1 MKFALVSVALPMLAR
16 VFYLTNVF
24 RGLKDMGMRK
34 LKKNVA
40 ENKFMFPLEMY
51 TSLPGSVIITSYIL
65 NEKKPDLLEIRKKW
79 KYYTRHGLGFD
90 FSDPEYLKKLCEK
103 FEVKMFP
110 LELAAYVQSE
120 FNALICPYFEDEEG
134 IKTVWPLREDGYF
147 SRTLRKGKIY
157 PLAEKVAENG

>member
-1 MKFALVSVALPMLAR
+1 
-16 VFYLTNVF
+16 
-24 RGLKDMGMRK
+24 MGIRK

-65 NEKKPDLLEIRKKW
+65 NEEKPDLLQIRKKW

-90 FSDPEYLKKLCEK
+90 FSDPEYLKKVCEK

-110 LELAAYVQSE
+110 IELAAYVQSE
-120 FNALICPYFEDEEG
+120 FNALICPYIEVEEG
-134 IKTVWPLREDGYF
+134 KKDILPLREDGYF

-157 PLAEKVAENG
+157 PLTEKVEEKAV

>member
-1 MKFALVSVALPMLAR
+1 
-16 VFYLTNVF
+16 
-24 RGLKDMGMRK
+24 MGIRK

-65 NEKKPDLLEIRKKW
+65 NEEKPDLLQIRKKW

-134 IKTVWPLREDGYF
+134 VKTIWPLREDGYY
-147 SRTLRKGKIY
+147 SRTLRKGKTY
-157 PLAEKVAENG
+157 PLSEKVENDKAV

>member
-1 MKFALVSVALPMLAR
+1 M
-16 VFYLTNVF
+16 
-24 RGLKDMGMRK
+24 GLRK

-65 NEKKPDLLEIRKKW
+65 NEEKPDLLEIRKKW

-134 IKTVWPLREDGYF
+134 MKTIWPLREDGYY

-157 PLAEKVAENG
+157 PLSEKVEKAV

>member
-1 MKFALVSVALPMLAR
+1 M
-16 VFYLTNVF
+16 
-24 RGLKDMGMRK
+24 GLRK
-34 LKKNVA
+34 IKKNVA

-65 NEKKPDLLEIRKKW
+65 TEDKSKVDLLNIRKKW
-79 KYYTRHGLGFD
+79 KYYTRHGLDFD
-90 FSDPEYLKKLCEK
+90 FSDPDYLQKVCDL
-103 FEVKMFP
+103 FGVKMFP

-134 IKTVWPLREDGYF
+134 MKTIWPLREDGYY

-157 PLAEKVAENG
+157 PLSEKVEKAV

>member
-1 MKFALVSVALPMLAR
+1 
-16 VFYLTNVF
+16 
-24 RGLKDMGMRK
+24 MGIRK

-40 ENKFMFPLEMY
+40 ENKFLFPLEMY

-65 NEKKPDLLEIRKKW
+65 NKEKPDLLEIRKKW
-79 KYYTRHGLGFD
+79 KYYTRHGLDFD
-90 FSDPEYLKKLCEK
+90 FSDPDYLKKLCEK

-134 IKTVWPLREDGYF
+134 FKTIWPLREDGYY

-157 PLAEKVAENG
+157 PLSEKVENDKAV

>member
-1 MKFALVSVALPMLAR
+1 M
-16 VFYLTNVF
+16 
-24 RGLKDMGMRK
+24 GLRK
-34 LKKNVA
+34 IKKNVA

-65 NEKKPDLLEIRKKW
+65 NEEKPDLLEIRKKW
-79 KYYTRHGLGFD
+79 KYYTRHELGFD

-134 IKTVWPLREDGYF
+134 MKTIWPLREDGYY

-157 PLAEKVAENG
+157 PLSEKVEKAV

>member
-1 MKFALVSVALPMLAR
+1 
-16 VFYLTNVF
+16 
-24 RGLKDMGMRK
+24 MGIRK

-40 ENKFMFPLEMY
+40 ENKFIFPLEMY

-65 NEKKPDLLEIRKKW
+65 NEEKPDLLQIRKKW

-134 IKTVWPLREDGYF
+134 FKTIWPLREDGYY

-157 PLAEKVAENG
+157 PLSEKVEKAV

>member
-1 MKFALVSVALPMLAR
+1 
-16 VFYLTNVF
+16 
-24 RGLKDMGMRK
+24 MGMRK
-34 LKKNVA
+34 IKKNVA

-65 NEKKPDLLEIRKKW
+65 TEDKSKVDLLNIRKKW
-79 KYYTRHGLGFD
+79 KYYLRHGLDFD

-134 IKTVWPLREDGYF
+134 MKTIWPLREDGYY

-157 PLAEKVAENG
+157 PLSEKVEKAV

>member
-1 MKFALVSVALPMLAR
+1 M
-16 VFYLTNVF
+16 
-24 RGLKDMGMRK
+24 GLRK
-34 LKKNVA
+34 IKKNVA
-40 ENKFMFPLEMY
+40 ENKFIFPLEMY

-65 NEKKPDLLEIRKKW
+65 NEEKPDLLQIRKKW

-103 FEVKMFP
+103 FELKMFP

-134 IKTVWPLREDGYF
+134 MKTIWPLREDGYY

-157 PLAEKVAENG
+157 PLAEKAGKVEKDKAV

>member
-1 MKFALVSVALPMLAR
+1 
-16 VFYLTNVF
+16 
-24 RGLKDMGMRK
+24 MGIRK

-65 NEKKPDLLEIRKKW
+65 NEEKPDLLQIRKKW

-90 FSDPEYLKKLCEK
+90 FSDPEYLKKVCEK

-134 IKTVWPLREDGYF
+134 FKTIWPLREDGYY

-157 PLAEKVAENG
+157 PLSEKVEKAV

>member
-1 MKFALVSVALPMLAR
+1 M
-16 VFYLTNVF
+16 
-24 RGLKDMGMRK
+24 GLRK
-34 LKKNVA
+34 IKKNVA

-65 NEKKPDLLEIRKKW
+65 NEEKPDLLQIRKKW

-120 FNALICPYFEDEEG
+120 FNALICPYVEVEEG
-134 IKTVWPLREDGYF
+134 RKDILPLREDGYY

-157 PLAEKVAENG
+157 PLSEKVEKAV

>member
-1 MKFALVSVALPMLAR
+1 
-16 VFYLTNVF
+16 
-24 RGLKDMGMRK
+24 MGMRK

-65 NEKKPDLLEIRKKW
+65 NEEKPDLLQIRKKW

-103 FEVKMFP
+103 FEIKMFP

-134 IKTVWPLREDGYF
+134 IKTIWPLREDGYY

-157 PLAEKVAENG
+157 PLSEKVEKAV

>member
-1 MKFALVSVALPMLAR
+1 
-16 VFYLTNVF
+16 
-24 RGLKDMGMRK
+24 MGIRK

-65 NEKKPDLLEIRKKW
+65 NEEKPDLLQIRKKW

-134 IKTVWPLREDGYF
+134 TKTIWPLREDGYY

-157 PLAEKVAENG
+157 PLSEKVENKAV

>member
-1 MKFALVSVALPMLAR
+1 
-16 VFYLTNVF
+16 
-24 RGLKDMGMRK
+24 MGMRRI
-34 LKKNVA
+34 KKNVA

-65 NEKKPDLLEIRKKW
+65 NEEKPDLLEIRKKW

-134 IKTVWPLREDGYF
+134 MKTIWPLREDGYY

-157 PLAEKVAENG
+157 PLSEKVENDKAV

>member
-1 MKFALVSVALPMLAR
+1 M
-16 VFYLTNVF
+16 
-24 RGLKDMGMRK
+24 GLRK
-34 LKKNVA
+34 IKKNVA

-65 NEKKPDLLEIRKKW
+65 NEEKPDLLQIRKKW

-103 FEVKMFP
+103 FGVKMFP

-120 FNALICPYFEDEEG
+120 FNALICPYFENEEG
-134 IKTVWPLREDGYF
+134 FKTIWPLREDGYY

-157 PLAEKVAENG
+157 PLSEKVEKAV

>member
-1 MKFALVSVALPMLAR
+1 M
-16 VFYLTNVF
+16 
-24 RGLKDMGMRK
+24 GLRK
-34 LKKNVA
+34 IKKNVA

-65 NEKKPDLLEIRKKW
+65 NEEKPDLLQIRKKW

-134 IKTVWPLREDGYF
+134 MKTIWPLREDGYY

-157 PLAEKVAENG
+157 PLAEKVENNKAV

>member
-1 MKFALVSVALPMLAR
+1 
-16 VFYLTNVF
+16 
-24 RGLKDMGMRK
+24 MGIRK

-65 NEKKPDLLEIRKKW
+65 NEEKPDLLEIRKKW

-120 FNALICPYFEDEEG
+120 FNALVCPYFEDEEG
-134 IKTVWPLREDGYF
+134 IKTIWPLREDGYY

>member
-1 MKFALVSVALPMLAR
+1 
-16 VFYLTNVF
+16 
-24 RGLKDMGMRK
+24 MGIRK

-65 NEKKPDLLEIRKKW
+65 NEEKPDLLQIRKKW

-120 FNALICPYFEDEEG
+120 YNALICPYFEDEEG
-134 IKTVWPLREDGYF
+134 MKTIWPLREDGYY

-157 PLAEKVAENG
+157 PLSEKVEKAV

>member
-1 MKFALVSVALPMLAR
+1 
-16 VFYLTNVF
+16 
-24 RGLKDMGMRK
+24 MGIRK

-40 ENKFMFPLEMY
+40 ENKFLFPLEMY

-65 NEKKPDLLEIRKKW
+65 NEEKPDLLEIRKKW

-90 FSDPEYLKKLCEK
+90 FSDPEYLKKVCEK

-134 IKTVWPLREDGYF
+134 MKTIWPLREDGYY

-157 PLAEKVAENG
+157 PLSEKVEKAV

>member
-1 MKFALVSVALPMLAR
+1 M
-16 VFYLTNVF
+16 
-24 RGLKDMGMRK
+24 GLRK
-34 LKKNVA
+34 IKKNVA
-40 ENKFMFPLEMY
+40 ENKFIFPLEMY

-65 NEKKPDLLEIRKKW
+65 NEEKPDLLQIRKKW

-134 IKTVWPLREDGYF
+134 MKTIWTLSKDGYY
-147 SRTLRKGKIY
+147 SRTKKKKKIY
-157 PLAEKVAENG
+157 PLSEKVENNKVV

>member
-1 MKFALVSVALPMLAR
+1 
-16 VFYLTNVF
+16 
-24 RGLKDMGMRK
+24 MGIRK
-34 LKKNVA
+34 IKKNVA
-40 ENKFMFPLEMY
+40 ENNFIFPLEMY

-65 NEKKPDLLEIRKKW
+65 NEEKPDVLKIRKKW

-134 IKTVWPLREDGYF
+134 MKTIWPLREDGYY

-157 PLAEKVAENG
+157 PLSEKVEKAV

>member
-1 MKFALVSVALPMLAR
+1 
-16 VFYLTNVF
+16 
-24 RGLKDMGMRK
+24 MGIRK

-65 NEKKPDLLEIRKKW
+65 NEEKPDLLQIRKKW

-110 LELAAYVQSE
+110 LELAAYVQSD

-134 IKTVWPLREDGYF
+134 MKTIWPLREDGYY

-157 PLAEKVAENG
+157 PLSEKVEKAV

>member
-1 MKFALVSVALPMLAR
+1 
-16 VFYLTNVF
+16 
-24 RGLKDMGMRK
+24 MGMRK

-65 NEKKPDLLEIRKKW
+65 NEEKPDLLQIRKKW
-79 KYYTRHGLGFD
+79 KYYARHGLGFD

-134 IKTVWPLREDGYF
+134 FKTIWPLREDGYY

-157 PLAEKVAENG
+157 PLAEKVEKAV

>member
-1 MKFALVSVALPMLAR
+1 
-16 VFYLTNVF
+16 
-24 RGLKDMGMRK
+24 MGMRK
-34 LKKNVA
+34 IKKNVA
-40 ENKFMFPLEMY
+40 ENKFLFPLEMY

-65 NEKKPDLLEIRKKW
+65 NEEKPDLLEIRKKW

-120 FNALICPYFEDEEG
+120 FNALICPYSEDEEG
-134 IKTVWPLREDGYF
+134 MKTIWPLREDGYY

-157 PLAEKVAENG
+157 PLSEKVEKDKAV

>member
-1 MKFALVSVALPMLAR
+1 
-16 VFYLTNVF
+16 
-24 RGLKDMGMRK
+24 MGMRK

-65 NEKKPDLLEIRKKW
+65 NEEKPDLLEIRKKW
-79 KYYTRHGLGFD
+79 KYYTRHGLDFD
-90 FSDPEYLKKLCEK
+90 FSDPEYLKKVCEK

-110 LELAAYVQSE
+110 LALAAFVQSE
-120 FNALICPYFEDEEG
+120 YNALICPYFEDEEG

-157 PLAEKVAENG
+157 PLSEKTEEKAV

>member
-1 MKFALVSVALPMLAR
+1 
-16 VFYLTNVF
+16 
-24 RGLKDMGMRK
+24 MGIRK

-65 NEKKPDLLEIRKKW
+65 NEEKPDLLQIRKKW
-79 KYYTRHGLGFD
+79 KYYTRHGLDFD

-134 IKTVWPLREDGYF
+134 MKTIWPLREDGYY

-157 PLAEKVAENG
+157 PLSEKVEKDKAV